1 VDQEA
6 MLYRRVGKSGLQT
19 SVVSLG
25 AWATIGEQLDLA
37 ESVRLMDEAYGLGI
51 NFFDNAETY
60 ADGRAEEAMGRAL
73 AELKW
78 PRETFLVSS
87 KVFYGTGGEGPTARG
102 LSRKHVIEAC
112 DAALRRLSV
121 DYLDLYLCH
130 RPDPDVP
137 IAETV
142 EAMSDLISHQ
152 GKVLYWG
159 TSEWPAVDIAR
170 ACEIASERNLVAPI
184 IEQAQYNL
192 LRRSRVEREYLTLFE
207 RFGLGLSVWSPL
219 AYGLLTGKYN
229 DGFPD
234 GARLSREG
242 YEELRSGVL
251 DGRASARL
259 EAIRAACA
267 LAERLEMSPAQLSML
282 WVVSNESVST
292 AITGA
297 STPSQLRE
305 TVAAVALVDR
315 MTPSLRAEVADLF
328 SSDLVD

>member
-1 VDQEA
+1 